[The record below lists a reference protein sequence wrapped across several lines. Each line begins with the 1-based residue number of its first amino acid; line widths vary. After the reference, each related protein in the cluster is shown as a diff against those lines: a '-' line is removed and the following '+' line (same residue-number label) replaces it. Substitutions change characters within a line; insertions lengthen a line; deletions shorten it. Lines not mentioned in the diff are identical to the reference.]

1 MQSFLY
7 EGLPARVLFGPGRRA
22 ELRAEIDRL
31 GVKRALVLCT
41 KDQRQFGELGAEL
54 LGDAAAGVH
63 DGAVMHTPMETV
75 DEARR
80 LARELDADGYV
91 AIGGGTTIGLGKG
104 IAIETERPV
113 IAVPTTYAGS
123 EMTPIQGFTEG
134 GVKSTKI
141 DMRMLPRT
149 VIYDPELTLT
159 LPPSYSGP
167 SGMNAIAHAVEALYA
182 QNANPIVSLIAE
194 EGIRA
199 LGQGLPKVC
208 RKPDDLEG
216 RGLCLY
222 GSWLC
227 GVALGSVGMALH
239 HKLCHVLGGSF
250 DLPHAPTHTVVLPH
264 AAAYNTPAASD
275 AMGRVAR
282 ALESVDA
289 AEGLYD
295 LAVAIDAPVSLREI
309 GMREEDLARAVELAV
324 QNPYYNPREITEQG
338 IGALLDD
345 AYHGRR
351 PSGQSA
357 NSLQEEAL

>member
-22 ELRAEIDRL
+22 ALREEVDRL
-31 GVKRALVLCT
+31 GVQRALVLCT
-41 KDQRQFGELGAEL
+41 ADQRQFGELGAEL

-75 DEARR
+75 EAART
-80 LARELDADGYV
+80 LAAELDADGYV

-104 IAIETERPV
+104 IALETERPV

-134 GVKSTKI
+134 GVKTTKR

-149 VIYDPELTLT
+149 VIYDPELTLS
-159 LPPSYSGP
+159 LPPAYSGP
-167 SGMNAIAHAVEALYA
+167 SGMNAIAHSVEALYA
-182 QNANPIVSLIAE
+182 ENANPIISLIAE
-194 EGIRA
+194 EGVRA
-199 LGQGLPKVC
+199 LGHGLPKVC
-208 RKPDDLEG
+208 REPDDLEG

-239 HKLCHVLGGSF
+239 HKLCHTLGGSF

-264 AAAYNTPAASD
+264 AAAYNAAAAPD
-275 AMGRVAR
+275 AMARVAR

-289 AEGLYD
+289 AGGLYD
-295 LAVAIDAPVSLREI
+295 LAVAIDAPVSLREL
-309 GMREEDLARAVELAV
+309 GMREEDLDRAAALAA

-338 IGALLDD
+338 IRALLDD
-345 AYHGRR
+345 AFHGRR
-351 PSGQSA
+351 PSGRTVT
-357 NSLQEEAL
+357 SLQEEAL